1 MISSSIL
8 LLIFFLPFFNSLAN
22 DNLKEITVTSSKLLD
37 EQLTGAI
44 THVLDE
50 EYIKQYP
57 NDSLVQIISRL
68 PGIEFK
74 SLFGTGFGAN
84 ETIDIRGFADTA
96 KSNTLILLNG
106 QRLSNIDASF
116 VDFTT
121 IVNLL
126 TPLTSVVDTFKL
138 LIFIFLLLNIIVI

>member
-1 MISSSIL
+1 MNLRLIYAITL
-8 LLIFFLPFFNSLAN
+8 LLYVFDSKAN
-22 DNLKEITVTSSKLLD
+22 ESFKEITVTSSKLLD
-37 EQLTGAI
+37 EQFTGAV

-50 EYIKQYP
+50 GYIKQYP

-74 SLFGTGFGAN
+74 SLYGTGFGAK
-84 ETIDIRGFADTA
+84 ESIDIRGFADTA

-121 IVNLL
+121 MPVSSIKRIEIIKGGSAGVLYGL
-126 TPLTSVVDTFKL
+126 S
-138 LIFIFLLLNIIVI
+138 LIHI